1 MVFLNELGESQMVE
15 VTPEASKYINDL
27 IAKNNKQGYGIKIY
41 LSGMGCSGPQFGM
54 TFQQGKKDGDLEQQ
68 DDGFALYYDGE
79 TKEVLDACVVDFVE
93 TPYGSGLI
101 VNNPNVSSCSS
112 CGGGC
117 H

>member
-1 MVFLNELGESQMVE
+1 MNALGEFQMVE

-68 DDGFALYYDGE
+68 DDGFASILRR
-79 TKEVLDACVVDFVE
+79 TRPRRSW
-93 TPYGSGLI
+93 TPVPSTSWRPPTAP
-101 VNNPNVSSCSS
+101 V
-112 CGGGC
+112 
-117 H
+117 